1 MAPAKVAQRV
11 TLLTPPSSAGTQEIP
26 TLAHNTR
33 LRTLEIDGLVLP
45 GCVSWASSL
54 LSSLRSPLLSHLS
67 ISLLVLRREV
77 LASFEW
83 AALDAALARAELAGV
98 ELKVTLSRA
107 LHPEND
113 PAAIRAAVVG
123 FLPRAEERGV
133 LCVRCA

>member
-1 MAPAKVAQRV
+1 MEQRRLGRSGLAV
-11 TLLTPPSSAGTQEIP
+11 SAVGLGCNNFGRRLDLDGTR
-26 TLAHNTR
+26 AVVDAC
-33 LRTLEIDGLVLP
+33 LEAGITFFDTADVYGATQSETFL
-45 GCVSWASSL
+45 G
-54 LSSLRSPLLSHLS
+54 
-67 ISLLVLRREV
+67 EV

-107 LHPEND
+107 LHPDND